1 MAYSVAICS
10 CSVSL
15 GQNNKESYKICS
27 SLIDD
32 VQSKGHFMPRHAYC
46 FAVALALRQVSTNHH
61 LPPIL
66 NQLYQ
71 FSQISFFSP
80 LFSFQNDTENAQALY
95 LQIISTDSRLC
106 QNLRVSTH
114 Q

>member
-1 MAYSVAICS
+1 MAYSVAIWS
-10 CSVSL
+10 CFVLL

-46 FAVALALRQVSTNHH
+46 FAVALALRQVSTNH
-61 LPPIL
+61 LSSIL

-71 FSQISFFSP
+71 FLQISFFFTV
-80 LFSFQNDTENAQALY
+80 LFPE
-95 LQIISTDSRLC
+95 R
-106 QNLRVSTH
+106 H
-114 Q
+114 